1 MQIQFLYTDGCAHND
16 AARRVLREA
25 MEEEGIR
32 AYVEEVYIRTEED
45 ARRLGFP
52 GSPTI
57 LINGLDVGGGSLPD
71 LGCREYE
78 TADGRKQGWP
88 DKETIRWAL
97 QVAESPVA
105 GCCG

>member
-1 MQIQFLYTDGCAHND
+1 MQIQFLYTDSCPYNGL
-16 AARRVLREA
+16 ARSALHEA

-32 AYVEEVYIRTEED
+32 AYVEEIYIRTEED

-57 LINGLDVGGGSLPD
+57 LVNGLDVGGGGRPG

-78 TADGRKQGWP
+78 TADGRRQGWP
-88 DKETIRWAL
+88 DKETLRWAL
-97 QVAESPVA
+97 EAAESSFAA
-105 GCCG
+105 GCC

>member
-1 MQIQFLYTDGCAHND
+1 MQIQFLYTDGCPYND
-16 AARRVLREA
+16 LARSALSEA
-25 MEEEGIR
+25 MAEEGIR
-32 AYVEEVYIRTEED
+32 AYVEEIYVGNEED

-57 LINGLDVGGGSLPD
+57 LVNGLDIGRGGPPG

-78 TADGRKQGWP
+78 TADGRRQGWP

-97 QVAESPVA
+97 AVTESPV

>member
-1 MQIQFLYTDGCAHND
+1 MQIQFLYTDGCPYNGL
-16 AARRVLREA
+16 ARSALSEA

-32 AYVEEVYIRTEED
+32 AYVEEMRVAD
-45 ARRLGFP
+45 AEAAQRLGFA

-57 LINGLDVGGGSLPD
+57 RINGRDIDRGGPAG
-71 LGCREYE
+71 LGCRAYE
-78 TADGRKQGWP
+78 ANGGRRQGWP

-97 QVAESPVA
+97 LAAQTPV

>member
-1 MQIQFLYTDGCAHND
+1 MQIQFLYTDGCPYNGL
-16 AARRVLREA
+16 ARSALSEVMA
-25 MEEEGIR
+25 EEGIR
-32 AYVEEVYIRTEED
+32 AYVEEVYVRTEED

-52 GSPTI
+52 GSPTV
-57 LINGLDVGGGSLPD
+57 LINGRDVNSGGPSG

-78 TADGRKQGWP
+78 TADGRRQGWP

-97 QVAESPVA
+97 AAAETPL